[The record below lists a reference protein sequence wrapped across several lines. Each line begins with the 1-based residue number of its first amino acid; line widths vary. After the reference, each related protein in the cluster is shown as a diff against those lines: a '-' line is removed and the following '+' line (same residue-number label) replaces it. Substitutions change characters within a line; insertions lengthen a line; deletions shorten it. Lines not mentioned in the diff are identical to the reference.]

1 MIVIKD
7 EYYNKVFELV
17 EKHAKYQKVMLIY
30 DDSVSNIITSEIY
43 NKIKEICI
51 FNQCKDSEL
60 NNEIFNGYKMLVF
73 VCSSDSFLNLNV
85 NIDEFLN
92 VFCSTDGNVFPFLI
106 NLNNKV
112 NKNENY
118 IITNKN
124 VLDVSM
130 MSSLIFNK
138 FFNLIKNLNCID
150 LGLADRNFCID
161 DIELEQTFKLE
172 NINEN
177 DEFVDLDIL
186 RKCALNYKS
195 LPVIDMILIDAF
207 LVVFQGIKQQQL
219 SLVDIYKSCKEDYDK
234 VDKFYALFE
243 NENFSSVVKLNFSF
257 LTGLLLKYKSK
268 IKDCLDVVELGE
280 NEIQDVIIKV
290 KDYCKNN
297 NSILSYLYLFNVFG
311 Y

>member
-7 EYYNKVFELV
+7 DYCNKVFELV

-51 FNQCKDSEL
+51 FNQCKSSEL

-106 NLNNKV
+106 SLNNKV

-118 IITNKN
+118 VITNKN

-186 RKCALNYKS
+186 RKCTLNYKS

-219 SLVDIYKSCKEDYDK
+219 SLVDIYKSCREDYDK

-268 IKDCLDVVELGE
+268 IKDCLDVVELDE

>member
-7 EYYNKVFELV
+7 DYCNKVFDLV

-30 DDSVSNIITSEIY
+30 DDSVSNIINSEIY

-51 FNQCKDSEL
+51 FNQCKSSEL

-106 NLNNKV
+106 NSNNKV

-177 DEFVDLDIL
+177 YEFVDLDIL

-219 SLVDIYKSCKEDYDK
+219 SLVDIYKSCREDYDK

-268 IKDCLDVVELGE
+268 IKDCLDVVELDE

-290 KDYCKNN
+290 KNYCKNN
-297 NSILSYLYLFNVFG
+297 NSILSYLYLFNIFG

>member
-219 SLVDIYKSCKEDYDK
+219 SLVDIYKSCREDYDK

-257 LTGLLLKYKSK
+257 LTGLLLKYKSF
-268 IKDCLDVVELGE
+268 IA
-280 NEIQDVIIKV
+280 
-290 KDYCKNN
+290 
-297 NSILSYLYLFNVFG
+297 LSS
-311 Y
+311 

>member
-1 MIVIKD
+1 MIVVKD

-17 EKHAKYQKVMLIY
+17 DKYAKYQKVMLIY

-51 FNQCKDSEL
+51 FNQCKQSEL

-85 NIDEFLN
+85 NIDEFMN

-106 NLNNKV
+106 NSNNKL

-130 MSSLIFNK
+130 MASLIFNK
-138 FFNLIKNLNCID
+138 FFNLINNLNCID
-150 LGLADRNFCID
+150 LGLADRNFCIE

-172 NINEN
+172 NINDN
-177 DEFVDLDIL
+177 DEFIDLDIL
-186 RKCALNYKS
+186 RKCELNYKS

-234 VDKFYALFE
+234 VDKFYAMFE

-268 IKDCLDVVELGE
+268 IKDCLDVVELDE
-280 NEIQDVIIKV
+280 DEIQDVIIKV
-290 KDYCKNN
+290 KNYCKNN

>member
-138 FFNLIKNLNCID
+138 FFNLIKNLNCMD

-219 SLVDIYKSCKEDYDK
+219 SLVDIYKSCREDYDK
-234 VDKFYALFE
+234 LDKFYALFE

-268 IKDCLDVVELGE
+268 IKDCLDVVELDE